1 MTEIPEHLLERSRAR
16 RAALGLGGEDT
27 APAKAAATAGSD
39 APAAGAAGAAK
50 APAKAAAAALT
61 AVKRPEVVHSPE
73 VRAANARKR
82 IPWWAAPVL
91 LFLPL
96 WSFLYVQTLEKPK
109 AKTEGALAE
118 GALVYAKCAGCHGAS
133 GGGNGAIPGF
143 TNGALL
149 STFPDFAS
157 HVEWV
162 VRGSEGFKS
171 IGSYGATSKPV
182 NGGMPAWAAQLSA
195 KELLSVIYYE
205 RVRFGGQPEKDL
217 EQLRKVAESATLPAK
232 FDGAASLAQI
242 QKIINDI
249 APAAG

>member
-16 RAALGLGGEDT
+16 RAALGLGGDDI
-27 APAKAAATAGSD
+27 APGKAATDVGADVPTAGS
-39 APAAGAAGAAK
+39 AK
-50 APAKAAAAALT
+50 VPAKAAAAASLA
-61 AVKRPEVVHSPE
+61 AVKKPDVVHSPE

-109 AKTEGALAE
+109 AKAEGAFAE
-118 GALVYAKCAGCHGAS
+118 GALVYAKCAGCHGAT

-157 HVEWV
+157 HVEWII
-162 VRGSEGFKS
+162 RGSDGFKS
-171 IGSYGATSKPV
+171 IGSYGATNKPV
-182 NGGMPAWAAQLSA
+182 NGGMPAFAAQLSA
-195 KELLSVIYYE
+195 KELLSVVYYE

-217 EQLRKVAESATLPAK
+217 EQLMKVAESATLPAK

-242 QKIINDI
+242 QKIIDDI